1 MIGPS
6 LQYWLWYPSANIETF
21 YFFFTDSS
29 RTSPWCMLFCR
40 KLCHGNGK
48 QSLLTPKNK
57 KRLLNVVLIL
67 GQRRRRWA
75 NINPTFGQCLVFAG
89 NYSNQKQETF
99 TQCCVNI
106 GSTSQTV
113 GQHYPDIW
121 SMSRVCWELL
131 QSAAV
136 VFFFTLGNTSTSL
149 YCMRIF
155 HRFFCRNGMTF
166 SFLSMKHLVVC

>member
-1 MIGPS
+1 M
-6 LQYWLWYPSANIETF
+6 WNILLF
-21 YFFFTDSS
+21 LYRQFTHITLVHVILSK
-29 RTSPWCMLFCR
+29 TMPWKWQTITAC
-40 KLCHGNGK
+40 
-48 QSLLTPKNK
+48 PKNK

-113 GQHYPDIW
+113 GQHYPNIW

-155 HRFFCRNGMTF
+155 HRSFCRNGMTF